1 MTSSPSHERFLP
13 LSGIFN
19 LRDLGGYAAGTQP
32 TAWRRFLRSDSPHR
46 IGPEGVQ
53 KLLDEGVRMVI
64 DLRGNQEVEN
74 ARNPFAHMDE
84 ATDRPHVVYRHVS
97 LFSGLAPQA
106 QPSGNLLQDLY
117 LQTLQQ
123 RGATFAQVLTDIAV
137 APAGTVLFHCTAGKD
152 RTGLVAALL
161 LSLVEV
167 EQEIIIADYALTE
180 KAVAPL
186 LAQMEAEATS
196 RGMDPA
202 LLRPFM
208 ACDPG
213 LITTALE
220 QMHQQYGSAEAYLR
234 AAGMSGQ
241 NITRLKARLL
251 D

>member
-1 MTSSPSHERFLP
+1 MTSSPSYERFLALP
-13 LSGIFN
+13 GIFN
-19 LRDLGGYAAGTQP
+19 LRDLGGYAAETQP

-46 IGPEGVQ
+46 IGEEGIQ

-64 DLRGNQEVEN
+64 DLRGHKEVAN
-74 ARNPFAHMDE
+74 APNPFAQMGE
-84 ATDRPHVVYRHVS
+84 AMDRPPVIYRHVS

-106 QPSGNLLQDLY
+106 QPSGDLLQELY
-117 LQTLQQ
+117 LQALHQ
-123 RGATFAQVLTDIAV
+123 RAEVFTQVLTDIAT

-161 LSLVEV
+161 LSLVGV
-167 EQEIIIADYALTE
+167 EPEIIISDYALTE
-180 KAVAPL
+180 HAITPL
-186 LAQMEAEATS
+186 LAELEAEATK
-196 RGMDPA
+196 RGADPA

-208 ACDPG
+208 ACNSE
-213 LITTALE
+213 LLTTALE
-220 QMHQQYGSAEAYLR
+220 QMSQQYGSAEAYLL